1 MTLTWIEHEIEQS
14 AKADNTAQNVYDL
27 AALLIVRDYFIKK
40 ASAPSHEEHVS
51 PHDLAPDSMPTLDQV
66 EMALGSILVNSESDK
81 KRKQDAMTWAKIL
94 KGEG

>member
-14 AKADNTAQNVYDL
+14 AKAENAAQNVYDL

-40 ASAPSHEEHVS
+40 ASAPFHEEHVS
-51 PHDLAPDSMPTLDQV
+51 PHDTVPDSMPTLDQV
-66 EMALGSILVNSESDK
+66 EMALGSIVVNSESDK

>member
-14 AKADNTAQNVYDL
+14 AKAENTAQNVYDL

-40 ASAPSHEEHVS
+40 ASASAHEEYS
-51 PHDLAPDSMPTLDQV
+51 TPHDVAPDSLPTLDQV
-66 EMALGSILVNSESDK
+66 EMALGSIVVNSESDK

>member
-14 AKADNTAQNVYDL
+14 AKAENTAQNVYDL
-27 AALLIVRDYFIKK
+27 AALLIVRDYFVKK
-40 ASAPSHEEHVS
+40 ASAPPHEEHVS
-51 PHDLAPDSMPTLDQV
+51 PHDTAPDSVPTLDQV
-66 EMALGSILVNSESDK
+66 EMALGAIVVNSESDK